1 MILDN
6 NLVVSG
12 SVSGTATSPS
22 LTGQAITAS
31 AVSTNTVDLTNLRD
45 IGEGGE
51 DLILRILV
59 TTANFATL
67 TSLTIDAI
75 VTDAADLTGNVT
87 VIGSTGTLLRTDG
100 SLNLGERYNVRL
112 NPRLAALARTGRRYL
127 GVRYTVG
134 GSNATAGAIFAD
146 FGVGVQDGLKFYS
159 SGYSIL

>member
-31 AVSTNTVDLTNLRD
+31 AVSTNTVDLTNIRD

-51 DLILRILV
+51 ELILRILV

-75 VTDAADLTGNVT
+75 VTDNADLTGNVT
-87 VIGSTGTLLRTDG
+87 PIGSTGAIARAELLV
-100 SLNLGERYNVRL
+100 GERFNVRL
-112 NPRLAALARTGRRYL
+112 NPRLAGTARTGRRYL
-127 GVRYTVG
+127 GVRYTVT